1 MQEWPIFKVV
11 SSLLRDFDRF
21 LQLLSEEFSPHK
33 CLSKTKVPLKKGD
46 LGGAR
51 LRLKATFISERGL
64 INYILQS
71 SFRGLAL

>member
-1 MQEWPIFKVV
+1 MQEWLIFKVV
-11 SSLLRDFDRF
+11 LSLLRDFDRF

-33 CLSKTKVPLKKGD
+33 WLSKTKVPLKNGD
-46 LGGAR
+46 LEGAR